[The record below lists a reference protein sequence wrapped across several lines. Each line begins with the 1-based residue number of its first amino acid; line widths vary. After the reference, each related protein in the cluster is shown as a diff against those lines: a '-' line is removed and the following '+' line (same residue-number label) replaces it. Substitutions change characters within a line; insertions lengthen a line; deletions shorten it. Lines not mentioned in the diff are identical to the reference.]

1 MTEILMKFNNYLM
14 ELSATNENIEISEH
28 WLNCMADLSN
38 IQNGDVTK
46 INNTLVRFDRYISVS
61 YTHLCELMSNETPLN
76 YDEKTSLYHKVMKR
90 CNDEILKER
99 CGYGK
104 TNI

>member
-46 INNTLVRFDRYISVS
+46 INNTLVRFDRYISNVVK
-61 YTHLCELMSNETPLN
+61 TPT
-76 YDEKTSLYHKVMKR
+76 DEHIAIYEHWIDCMGDIQDIISTRK
-90 CNDEILKER
+90 
-99 CGYGK
+99 
-104 TNI
+104 

>member
-46 INNTLVRFDRYISVS
+46 INNIS
-61 YTHLCELMSNETPLN
+61 
-76 YDEKTSLYHKVMKR
+76 
-90 CNDEILKER
+90 EI
-99 CGYGK
+99 
-104 TNI
+104 